1 MWASTVR
8 VSAQTPSSPPRDAR
22 VLNETVDAAGNR
34 TRTIQYIKGGKKVT
48 ETINIPRL
56 VEAIK
61 TPINRDTLLQDSLL
75 ILVTKSAG
83 RLELYYRKHLIR
95 SYKAVFGP
103 KPLENKLIEGDRRTP
118 EGRFS
123 IVSKKAGS
131 HYNKFLLLNYP
142 NDSTTALFEALKQ
155 KGLLKPNAR
164 PGGAVGIHGV
174 WRGGDDLI
182 DKGVGWT
189 DGCIALK
196 NKDVDELYTL
206 VDAGCRVL
214 IRK

>member
-1 MWASTVR
+1 M
-8 VSAQTPSSPPRDAR
+8 
-22 VLNETVDAAGNR
+22 DAAGNR
-34 TRTIQYIKGGKKVT
+34 TRTIQYVKGGKKVT
-48 ETINIPRL
+48 ETITTPRI
-56 VEAIK
+56 ADAPRI
-61 TPINRDTLLQDSLL
+61 PINRDTLVQDSLL
-75 ILVTKSAG
+75 ILITKSSG

-103 KPLENKLIEGDRRTP
+103 KPLENKLMEGDRRTP

-123 IVSKKAGS
+123 IVSKKAAS
-131 HYNKFLLLNYP
+131 HYDKFLLLNYP
-142 NDSTTALFEALKQ
+142 NDSTMARFEALKQ
-155 KGLLKPNAR
+155 KGLIKPNAR
-164 PGGAVGIHGV
+164 PGSAVGIHGV

-182 DKGVGWT
+182 DKGIGWT

-196 NKDVDELYTL
+196 NRDIDELYGL